1 MKKRKSFIVKSAFI
15 AILVAVTLHACK
27 GVDEITKGVNVV
39 VDNNIFKKKV
49 SVQMFDPANQQN
61 LEGENKLS
69 VSVLGSDA
77 SKLTTDAGD
86 DISKLKVIDG
96 VVNINVNPN
105 KSKDSELVKFVLKF
119 EGDGYLTTTV
129 PILLAE
135 ADSSAYVSANII
147 RKMDTPKGVDFI
159 SKKTALSNN
168 TLTNDFAVKTSGIK
182 AVTSTKVEIPAGTV
196 FKDKNGKAISGT
208 DLKVEVTHF
217 NSEDDESLASF
228 PGSFSPIAITDENGE
243 TVRDSYFITV
253 GFASIDMKVG
263 NTEVKQFSKP
273 VTITMEISP
282 DFINPDTNKKVKIGD
297 SVPVWSYSK
306 DDGKWDYHIKGIVSK
321 DANKKLIVRY
331 TTTHLS
337 WYNLDY
343 KGRRCSGWRYVNGS
357 YTFVEGV
364 ALKFSMNG
372 VDRNNA
378 PRLYMDYVFA
388 GTNQSVSNWS
398 GKSRTLYHGK
408 TITPYNA
415 PSRNLQLLVYSGK
428 SRYRKGE
435 LLHRSQSFYPC
446 GSNSVNINLDGIVSK
461 LPKYVNVNIDYQGK
475 CGNKTIAPTMYLR
488 MKDPNHRY
496 WEYVGYVRRGKITLK
511 GVELNKPYTF
521 KTYYGG
527 KSYEHTMTFDKTE
540 YKNHNYQIP
549 SRMCEGI

>member
-15 AILVAVTLHACK
+15 AVLTAIALHSCK
-27 GVDEITKGVNVV
+27 GVDEIAKGVDIV

-69 VSVLGSDA
+69 VTVLGSDV

-86 DISKLKVIDG
+86 DISKLKVVNG
-96 VVNINVNPN
+96 VVNLSVNPN
-105 KSKDSELVKFVLKF
+105 KNNDSESVEFVLKF

-129 PILLAE
+129 PILLTE

-147 RKMDTPKGVDFI
+147 KKMDTPKGVDFT
-159 SKKTALSNN
+159 SKKTALNNN
-168 TLTNDFAVKTSGIK
+168 TLASDFAVRTSGTK
-182 AVTSTKVEIPAGTV
+182 AVTTTKVTIPTGTV
-196 FKDKNGKAISGT
+196 FKDKNGKAISGA

-217 NSEDDESLASF
+217 NSEDEASLASF
-228 PGSFSPIAITDENGE
+228 PGGFSPIAITDDKGKV
-243 TVRDSYFITV
+243 VRDASFITV

-263 NTEVKQFSKP
+263 DTEVKQFSKP

-282 DFINPDTNKKVKIGD
+282 DFINPDTNKKVKVGD
-297 SVPVWSYSK
+297 TVPVWSYSK
-306 DDGKWDYHIKGIVSK
+306 DDGKWDYHVKGIVSK
-321 DANKKLIVRY
+321 NADNKLIVEY

-343 KGRRCSGWRYVNGS
+343 FGIGRC
-357 YTFVEGV
+357 
-364 ALKFSMNG
+364 
-372 VDRNNA
+372 
-378 PRLYMDYVFA
+378 PRLDFNITDGVSEKKAQWLYTELVFA
-388 GTNQSVSNWS
+388 DTKQPVSYS
-398 GKSRTLYHGK
+398 AGGARELYKGKKFGY
-408 TITPYNA
+408 
-415 PSRNLQLLVYSGK
+415 RNVQGNRGLQLLIYEGV
-428 SRYRKGE
+428 SRYKKGE
-435 LLHRSQSFYPC
+435 VIYRSNTLSC
-446 GSNSVNINLDGIVSK
+446 SGTNNINLSSIAAKTSNK
-461 LPKYVNVNIDYQGK
+461 VNISIDYQGK
-475 CGNKTIAPTMYLR
+475 CGNKTVAPSMYLYV
-488 MKDPNHRY
+488 KDKWYN
-496 WEYVGYVRRGKITLK
+496 WEYWRYAGYVRRGKITLK

-549 SRMCEGI
+549 SRMCDGI